1 MPKANLW
8 GDILMEQELTEQLTD
23 AFQVLENEGG
33 SVCKYVFTS
42 LRNINTNKSA
52 RNFRNKRI
60 RPHQMGRKGK
70 EQPGNRY
77 NQNSQK
83 AKKLNVNNCPRLPI
97 GKPRIL
103 KKKRTLSLEMTIEE
117 MADEMRF
124 RLWESKL

>member
-1 MPKANLW
+1 MPSRFLK
-8 GDILMEQELTEQLTD
+8 
-23 AFQVLENEGG
+23 VKEGQFA
-33 SVCKYVFTS
+33 SKYTYFS
-42 LRNINTNKSA
+42 SRIKHHNSA

-60 RPHQMGRKGK
+60 RPHQMQNGRKGK
-70 EQPGNRY
+70 EQPGNRC
-77 NQNSQK
+77 NQSAQK

-103 KKKRTLSLEMTIEE
+103 KKKRTLSMEMTIEE